1 MSNLRTHKNIQSA
14 VSSAVFVGLR
24 AEHGHVSKFY
34 ANEIHSEDGLDVLDT
49 VKQLQQQVSE
59 LKTRLDEMTLK
70 DLKDVTVDEVSD
82 GDALVYQNKLWQ
94 PAELFEDDINGSFTL
109 T

>member
-94 PAELFEDDINGSFTL
+94 PAELFKDDINGSFTL

>member
-49 VKQLQQQVSE
+49 VK
-59 LKTRLDEMTLK
+59 
-70 DLKDVTVDEVSD
+70 
-82 GDALVYQNKLWQ
+82 
-94 PAELFEDDINGSFTL
+94 
-109 T
+109 